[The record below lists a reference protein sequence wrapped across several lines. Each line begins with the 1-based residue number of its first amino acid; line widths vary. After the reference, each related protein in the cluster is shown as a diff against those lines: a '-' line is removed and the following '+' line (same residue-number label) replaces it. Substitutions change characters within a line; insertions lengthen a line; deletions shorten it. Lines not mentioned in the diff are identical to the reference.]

1 MNIGLFG
8 GSFDPIHRG
17 HVTLAQAAASRY
29 SLRQVL
35 FVPANVPPH
44 KQKQP
49 LTPFIHR
56 YAMVAL
62 ATQDEKGFVPS
73 LLEAPTS
80 TAAELRSAGPFDSA
94 RGRLRNASVPTQG
107 GVNYSIDTVRRL
119 KQTLRKSDRLFFLI
133 GIDAFRDVAKWRE
146 ARALLAECDFIVA
159 SRPGYSLR
167 DVAESLPEDLRPPTA
182 VTRPFHKQPAKGDL
196 VLPGVTLHLLEGVN
210 QSVSATVIRAA
221 AAQGKPLRRW
231 LDPRVA
237 DYVRKHGLY
246 RGERLET

>member
-17 HVTLAQAAASRY
+17 HLTLAQAAASRY

-44 KQKQP
+44 KQRHP
-49 LTPFIHR
+49 LTAFIHR

-80 TAAELRSAGPFDSA
+80 TAAELRS
-94 RGRLRNASVPTQG
+94 SVPTQG

-167 DVAESLPEDLRPPTA
+167 DVAESLPEDLRPPAA

-196 VLPGVTLHLLEGVN
+196 VLPGVTLHLLDGIN

-221 AAQGKPLRRW
+221 AAQGKPLGRW

-237 DYVRKHGLY
+237 DYVRKQGLY
-246 RGERLET
+246 RGERLGK

>member
-17 HVTLAQAAASRY
+17 HLALAQAAASRY

-49 LTPFIHR
+49 LTAFIHR

-62 ATQDEKGFVPS
+62 GTQDERGFVPS
-73 LLEAPTS
+73 LLEATS
-80 TAAELRSAGPFDSA
+80 
-94 RGRLRNASVPTQG
+94 G

-119 KQTLRKSDRLFFLI
+119 KQTLKKSDRLFFLV
-133 GIDAFRDVAKWRE
+133 GIDAFRDVAQWHE

-167 DVAESLPEDLRPPTA
+167 DVAESLPEDLRPPAA

-196 VLPGVTLHLLEGVN
+196 VLPGVTLHLLEGVH
-210 QSVSATVIRAA
+210 QSVSATTIRAA
-221 AAQGKPLRRW
+221 AAQGKPLTRW
-231 LDPRVA
+231 LDPRVV
-237 DYVRKHGLY
+237 DYIRKHGLY
-246 RGERLET
+246 RRKRLEK

>member
-17 HVTLAQAAASRY
+17 HLTLARAASSRY

-49 LTPFIHR
+49 LTAFIHR

-62 ATQDEKGFVPS
+62 GTQDERGFIPS
-73 LLEAPTS
+73 LLEAPEFTS
-80 TAAELRSAGPFDSA
+80 AELRSAG
-94 RGRLRNASVPTQG
+94 RTNASVPTPG

-119 KQTLRKSDRLFFLI
+119 KQTLKKSDRLFFLI

-167 DVAESLPEDLRPPTA
+167 DVAESLPEDLRPAAA

-196 VLPGVTLHLLEGVN
+196 VLPGVALHLLQGIN
-210 QSVSATVIRAA
+210 QSASATAIRTA
-221 AAQGKPLRRW
+221 AAQGKPLGRW

-237 DYVRKHGLY
+237 DYIRKHGLY
-246 RGERLET
+246 RGERLEK

>member
-17 HVTLAQAAASRY
+17 HLALAQAAAKHY
-29 SLRQVL
+29 ALRQVL

-49 LTPFIHR
+49 LTAFIHR

-62 ATQDEKGFVPS
+62 ATQEDKRFVAS
-73 LLEAPTS
+73 LLEAPEFATTHVG
-80 TAAELRSAGPFDSA
+80 TAAPSTSSGRVPGRPGERSSPAA
-94 RGRLRNASVPTQG
+94 
-107 GVNYSIDTVRRL
+107 NYSIDTVRQL
-119 KQTLRKSDRLFFLI
+119 KQILRKSDRLFFLI
-133 GIDAFRDVAKWRE
+133 GIDAFRDVAQWHE

-167 DVAESLPEDLRPPTA
+167 DVAESLPEDLRPPAA

-196 VLPGVTLHLLEGVN
+196 VLPGVALHLLEGVQQN
-210 QSVSATVIRAA
+210 ISATTIRAA
-221 AAQGKPLRRW
+221 AAQGKPLTRW

-237 DYVRKHGLY
+237 DYIRKHGLY
-246 RGERLET
+246 RGK